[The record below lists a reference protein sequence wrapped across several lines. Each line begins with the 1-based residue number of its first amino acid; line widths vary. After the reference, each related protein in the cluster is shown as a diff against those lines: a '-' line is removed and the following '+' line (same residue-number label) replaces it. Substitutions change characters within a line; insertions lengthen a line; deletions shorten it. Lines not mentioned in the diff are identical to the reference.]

1 MTQPGPDPLVGA
13 ALCGD
18 AVAFDELIARH
29 RRELHVH
36 CYRMVGSFDDAE
48 DLVQDTVA
56 RAWAGRAGFDGSA
69 RFRAW
74 LYRIATNACLDFLRA
89 ARRRAAVTDDRPVDD
104 AAEPSPPSLATMPWV
119 QPYPDQ
125 LLDDAA
131 VARETVEL
139 TYLAALQVL
148 APQPRAMVVLRY
160 VLGWSA
166 ADTAAALGLSVAAVN
181 SALQRARGQ
190 LRAHLPRDR
199 LVWRAAPGD
208 DRAAPAA
215 AAVEAEVVRRFMD
228 ACERYDVDQMVAL
241 ASADIRLTAPPDPRT
256 WDGRDAY
263 AAETAEGFGPGAP
276 GVLRCLPTRANGR
289 PAVADYLRRW
299 DDTTFRPFALSVLRI
314 DHGELAEVTAFAMDS
329 FARFDLPASLPSTP

>member
-1 MTQPGPDPLVGA
+1 LVGA
-13 ALCGD
+13 AVAGD
-18 AVAFDELIARH
+18 AAAFDELITRY

-48 DLVQDTVA
+48 DLVQDAVA
-56 RAWAGRAGFDGSA
+56 RAWAGRSGFDGSA

-74 LYRIATNACLDFLRA
+74 LYRIATNVCLDFLRA
-89 ARRRAAVTDDRPVDD
+89 SRRRAAVVDDRPVDD
-104 AAEPSPPSLATMPWV
+104 AAEPSPPSLAAMPWV
-119 QPYPDQ
+119 QPYPDH

-131 VARETVEL
+131 VARETIEL
-139 TYLAALQVL
+139 AYLAALQVL
-148 APQPRAMVVLRY
+148 SPRPRAMVVMRY

-166 ADTAAALGLSVAAVN
+166 ADTAAALGLSVPATN

-190 LRAHLPRDR
+190 LRARLPADR
-199 LVWRAAPGD
+199 LAWPADPG
-208 DRAAPAA
+208 AA
-215 AAVEAEVVRRFMD
+215 AAESEVVRRFMD

-241 ASADIRLTAPPDPRT
+241 ASEDIRLTAPPDPRT

-276 GVLRCLPTRANGR
+276 GVLRCLATRANGR
-289 PAVADYLRRW
+289 PAVADYLRGW

-314 DHGELAEVTAFAMDS
+314 EDGELAEVTAFAMGS
-329 FARFDLPASLPSTP
+329 FARFGLPASLPSGP

>member
-1 MTQPGPDPLVGA
+1 MTQPRPDLLVGA
-13 ALCGD
+13 AIGGD
-18 AVAFDELIARH
+18 AAAFDDLIARY

-48 DLVQDTVA
+48 DLVQDAVA
-56 RAWAGRAGFDGSA
+56 RAWAGRRGFDGSTN
-69 RFRAW
+69 FRAW
-74 LYRIATNACLDFLRA
+74 LYRIATNVCLDFLRA
-89 ARRRAAVTDDRPVDD
+89 ARRRAVVIDDRPVD

-119 QPYPDQ
+119 QPYPDH
-125 LLDDAA
+125 LLDEAA
-131 VARETVEL
+131 VARETIEL

-148 APQPRAMVVLRY
+148 APRPRAMVVLRY
-160 VLGWSA
+160 VLGWPA
-166 ADTAAALGLSVAAVN
+166 ADTAAALGLSVPATN
-181 SALQRARGQ
+181 SALQRARSL
-190 LRAHLPRDR
+190 LRAHLPPDR
-199 LVWRAAPGD
+199 LAWPADRGAEAA
-208 DRAAPAA
+208 
-215 AAVEAEVVRRFMD
+215 EAEVVRRFMD

-299 DDTTFRPFALSVLRI
+299 DDTAFRPFA
-314 DHGELAEVTAFAMDS
+314 
-329 FARFDLPASLPSTP
+329 